1 MRVKIEDKTLFMNAV
16 KSILPK
22 LNLCS
27 INGLTIDSRKVE
39 PGDIFLPLRGNK
51 VDGHDF
57 ISEAELLGAS
67 ITIIEKDINCSMPTY
82 RVNSN
87 KKLLYKLANEYRQQL
102 TYPLLGITGSNGK
115 TTTKDLLVHILSSE
129 MNIAHTKGNY
139 NSTTGAN
146 LSIFQFDSNADIVI
160 VEMGA
165 NKPGE
170 IELLCKTIEPNMGLI
185 TNINF
190 AHIANFN
197 SQVQIAETKSAIFK
211 YLPNDGTAFI
221 NLDDPF
227 ISEMETNC
235 KRIEYS
241 LNLSSDYYGEWIEDT
256 QSYKINQFPIELS
269 YYSQSMIINVLAAFS
284 IALELGCRPSAVISR
299 LKSFKVRQG
308 RGKIIELN
316 THTIIDDSYNANL
329 TSMQFGIL
337 SLSKMSNNR
346 RKIVVLGDMLEL
358 GSKAVEHHKFL
369 GRFLNKCDIDAI
381 FAYGELI
388 ELSIQEIHKKEKLY
402 YKYFSD
408 KDLLIHELNN
418 YLGANDIIYIKGS
431 RSMHM
436 EDIITGLSS

>member
-1 MRVKIEDKTLFMNAV
+1 MRVKIENKTLFMNVV
-16 KSILPK
+16 KNILPEIY
-22 LNLCS
+22 LPSL
-27 INGLTIDSRKVE
+27 NGLTIDSRKVE
-39 PGDIFLPLRGNK
+39 SGDIFLPLQGEK

-57 ISEAELLGAS
+57 ILEAESLGAS
-67 ITIIEKDINCSMPTY
+67 ITIIEKNINCSMPTY
-82 RVNSN
+82 RVKSN
-87 KKLLYKLANEYRQQL
+87 KNLLYKLVNEYRKQL
-102 TYPLLGITGSNGK
+102 KYPLLGITGSNGK

-129 MNIAHTKGNY
+129 MNIAHTRGNY

-146 LSIFQFDSNADIVI
+146 LSIFQFDSNADIGI

-211 YLPNDGTAFI
+211 YLPIDGTAFV

-241 LNLSSDYYGEWIEDT
+241 LLLSSDYYGEWIEGS
-256 QSYKINQFPIELS
+256 QSYKINEFPIKLGH
-269 YYSQSMIINVLAAFS
+269 YSRSMIINVLAAFS
-284 IALELGCRPSAVISR
+284 VALELGCRPSTVISK
-299 LKSFKVRQG
+299 LKSFKAREG

-316 THTIIDDSYNANL
+316 TYTIIDDSYNANL

-337 SLSKMSNNR
+337 SLLHMSNSR

-358 GSKAVEHHKFL
+358 GSKAIEHHKIL
-369 GRFLNKCDIDAI
+369 GKFLNNCDVDAI

-388 ELSIQEIHKKEKLY
+388 EISIQEVHQKENLY
-402 YKYFSD
+402 FKYYNN

-418 YLGANDIIYIKGS
+418 YLEINDIIYIKGS
-431 RSMHM
+431 RAMYM
-436 EDIITGLSS
+436 EDIIRGLDS